1 MAFMYPAHYPSVPLR
16 WDESAWVAASVDTQ
30 DEAFLSNM
38 EARITAQ
45 SESTQMRC
53 VSESVCGGGLQEEED
68 IEEEEEDPDEDEEQN
83 AR

>member
-1 MAFMYPAHYPSVPLR
+1 MAFMYPAHYPTVPLR
-16 WDESAWVAASVDTQ
+16 WDESAWVAASMDTQ
-30 DEAFLSNM
+30 EEALLSNM
-38 EARITAQ
+38 ETRITAQ
-45 SESTQMRC
+45 SESAQMRC